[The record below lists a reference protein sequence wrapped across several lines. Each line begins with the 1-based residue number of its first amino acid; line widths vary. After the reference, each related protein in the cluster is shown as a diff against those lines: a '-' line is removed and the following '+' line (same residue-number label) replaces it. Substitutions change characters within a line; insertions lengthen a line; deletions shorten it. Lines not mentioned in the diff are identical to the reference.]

1 MTFLARLEA
10 RLVAD
15 WRKAWKWWSA
25 WVLLL
30 IGAAPDIHAAIVAMG
45 WLDDPKVP
53 PSFVWGVRGLAVVGI
68 VVRLTRQ
75 GPKPP

>member
-1 MTFLARLEA
+1 MAFLARLEA

-15 WRKAWKWWSA
+15 WRKVWRMWSV
-25 WVLLL
+25 WVLTL

-45 WLDDPKVP
+45 WLDDEGVP
-53 PSFVWGVRGLAVVGI
+53 PSFVWTVRGLAVLGI

-75 GPKPP
+75 GPKPS